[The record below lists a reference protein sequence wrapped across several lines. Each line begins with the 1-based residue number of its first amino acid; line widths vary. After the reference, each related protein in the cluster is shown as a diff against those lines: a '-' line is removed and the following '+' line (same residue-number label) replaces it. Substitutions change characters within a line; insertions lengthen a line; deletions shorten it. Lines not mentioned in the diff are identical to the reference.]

1 VKDVHGRLVVP
12 ISAGALQAEPWLQWN
27 AFAALLSHSSLDEL
41 HPSQVQAWWVF
52 AYDSE
57 LQGGGH
63 AAFFEQHG
71 LAAAEPAAAAL
82 RALGADQQ
90 AGLLLAAAD
99 RVRQAQGNLED
110 LDAAVEVV
118 TPSVTSLL
126 EQHLA
131 EHLHE
136 FVFVVQEGAVEQ
148 PGAPDK
154 VRR

>member
-1 VKDVHGRLVVP
+1 MDVRGRLVVP
-12 ISAGALQAEPWLQWN
+12 ISAGALRAEPWLQWN
-27 AFAALLSHSSLDEL
+27 AFAALLSHSSVDEL
-41 HPSQVQAWWVF
+41 HPSQVEAWWVF

-82 RALGADQQ
+82 RALGAHHQ

-99 RVRQAQGNLED
+99 RLRETQGKLGD
-110 LDAAVEVV
+110 LDAAVEVA

-126 EQHLA
+126 ERHLV
-131 EHLHE
+131 EHLHD
-136 FVFVVQEGAVEQ
+136 FVLVVQEGAVEQ